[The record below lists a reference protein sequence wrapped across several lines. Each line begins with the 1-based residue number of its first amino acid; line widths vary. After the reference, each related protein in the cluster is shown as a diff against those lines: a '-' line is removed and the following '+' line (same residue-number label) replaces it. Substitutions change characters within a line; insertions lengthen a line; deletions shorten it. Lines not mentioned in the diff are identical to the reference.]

1 MNVNFFMSHT
11 KKTGG
16 APFFLTGTFDLGG
29 CETGAKVIVPFIIG
43 VAVGAELVLTNEIY
57 FKLVS

>member
-1 MNVNFFMSHT
+1 MSHT

-43 VAVGAELVLTNEIY
+43 VAVGAELVLTNGIY